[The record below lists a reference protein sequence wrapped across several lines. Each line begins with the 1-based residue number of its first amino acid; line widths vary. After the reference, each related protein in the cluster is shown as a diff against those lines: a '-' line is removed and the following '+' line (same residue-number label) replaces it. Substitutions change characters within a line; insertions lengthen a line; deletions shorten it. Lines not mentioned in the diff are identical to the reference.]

1 MTVEELY
8 TSIHANYKEAK
19 SRLMNDKLITKFIVK
34 FLNDPSFDQLMEAKK
49 NEDAEGMFHAS
60 HSLKGVAGNL
70 ALTSLQN
77 LASDICES
85 FRPGKEVPHSKEE
98 LESMFS
104 ELDSLYK
111 DTCQKIEEFSK

>member
-8 TSIHANYKEAK
+8 TSIHADYTEAK

-34 FLNDPSFDQLMEAKK
+34 FLNDPSFNQLMEAKENK
-49 NEDAEGMFHAS
+49 DSKGMFEAS
-60 HSLKGVAGNL
+60 HALKGVTANL
-70 ALTSLQN
+70 ALTSLSKQ
-77 LASDICES
+77 ASDICES
-85 FRPGKEVPHSKEE
+85 FRPGKEVKHSKEE

-104 ELDSLYK
+104 ELDLEYK